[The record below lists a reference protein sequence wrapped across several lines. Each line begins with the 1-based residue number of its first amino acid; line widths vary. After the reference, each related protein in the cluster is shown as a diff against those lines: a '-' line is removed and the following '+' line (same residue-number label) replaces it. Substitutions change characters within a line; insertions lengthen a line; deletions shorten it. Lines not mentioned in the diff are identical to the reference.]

1 MRGAFQ
7 QSQAVLRAVLESPRD
22 IVIFALDRE
31 YRYLAF
37 NQNHAT
43 TIKAIWGVDIR
54 IGSPMLEIIGRLDD
68 RDKARRN
75 FDRALAGENFTVREE
90 YGDERMQRRVYDN
103 MYSPI
108 RADGGEIIGLTVYL
122 TDITV
127 QRRAELELDEYRARL
142 EDLVKQRTGEL
153 EAAHVQLLR
162 AQKLESLGVLAGGV
176 AHDFNNL
183 LAVILGRIELALPTL
198 TVDHAARSHL
208 DIVRET
214 ALEARMLTRQLVAYA
229 GKGRFAV
236 QAVNLSEM
244 VESMSALLRA
254 SIRKSI
260 ALEFELD
267 PGTLVVQ
274 IDPTQARQ
282 VVLNLAANAAEAID
296 GAGRVT
302 VRTRSVDV
310 DDQLVRDACMQA
322 NLSGGRHACI
332 EVEDD
337 GCGMDD
343 SIRTRLFD
351 PFFTTKVAGHGL
363 GLAAVLGIVQSH
375 HGTILLR
382 TAPGK
387 GSRFSIVLPL
397 VDEDQ
402 GGSTPRPTGST
413 PPEQGEFRG
422 HGLALVVDD
431 EDAVRAVTRETLI
444 DLGYEVLE
452 ANSGRAAVEMFR
464 DVGERVRV
472 VMLDFTMPGLSGEQT
487 LRELKALRADVDV
500 VVLTG
505 YAEDEARLRFV
516 NGELAGF
523 LTKPFLREEII
534 DALRRSRA
542 IAGAR
547 PSR

>member
-7 QSQAVLRAVLESPRD
+7 QSQAVLRAVLESPSD

-54 IGSPMLEIIGRLDD
+54 IGSPMLEIIGRPDD
-68 RDKARRN
+68 RDKAQRN
-75 FDRALAGENFTVREE
+75 FDRALAGEDFTVREE

-108 RADGGEIIGLTVYL
+108 RADSGEIIGLTVYL

-162 AQKLESLGVLAGGV
+162 AQKFESLGVLAGGV

-198 TVDHAARSHL
+198 MADHAARSHL

-260 ALEFELD
+260 ALDFELD
-267 PGTLVVQ
+267 PGGLVVQ

-310 DDQLVRDACMQA
+310 DDRLLRDACMQA
-322 NLSGGRHACI
+322 NLSEGRHACI

-351 PFFTTKVAGHGL
+351 PFFTTKIAGHGL

-375 HGTILLR
+375 HGTSKAIPSHPDSLGSEAKTEIRPGSPSWNAIRRIL
-382 TAPGK
+382 PK
-387 GSRFSIVLPL
+387 SRL
-397 VDEDQ
+397 
-402 GGSTPRPTGST
+402 ST
-413 PPEQGEFRG
+413 
-422 HGLALVVDD
+422 
-431 EDAVRAVTRETLI
+431 
-444 DLGYEVLE
+444 
-452 ANSGRAAVEMFR
+452 
-464 DVGERVRV
+464 
-472 VMLDFTMPGLSGEQT
+472 
-487 LRELKALRADVDV
+487 
-500 VVLTG
+500 
-505 YAEDEARLRFV
+505 
-516 NGELAGF
+516 
-523 LTKPFLREEII
+523 
-534 DALRRSRA
+534 
-542 IAGAR
+542 
-547 PSR
+547 